1 MGPEQQQSF
10 DELKK
15 RVSSAETLGYF
26 DKNTTTEVRD
36 RDSDRKEKGKVYADC
51 QGMHVKA
58 RLEKAIRC
66 Y

>member
-1 MGPEQQQSF
+1 M
-10 DELKK
+10 
-15 RVSSAETLGYF
+15 SSAETLGYF
-26 DKNTTTEVRD
+26 DKNATTEVRD
-36 RDSDRKEKGKVYADC
+36 RDSDSKEKGKVYADC